1 MRACMHACMYVC
13 SCFPSGADVRPKF
26 HLGVSY
32 ALICS
37 GYISDFLRAY
47 LGVGLDFLWGLF
59 S

>member
-1 MRACMHACMYVC
+1 MRACMHACMYVRV
-13 SCFPSGADVRPKF
+13 FPGADVRPKF

-32 ALICS
+32 AVICS